1 MKYVYVDES
10 GSPHLALEDQ
20 NPKDHYVI
28 CAISAEGANHD
39 SYISSA
45 MKLVN
50 KHAGEGE
57 LKSSNIGSASN
68 RRTRILTDIFN
79 EGINAFC
86 LVVDKSRIWRDSG
99 LRFKPSFYKFLHRM
113 FYNRLRSSSLEISV
127 YADEYGHSDF
137 MNSFDKYISLE
148 TPLLESFRFIS
159 SQETPLIQIADVIAG
174 SVRRIYD
181 GNDSESLIPDH
192 SHNRLVIEE
201 WPPREAAQD
210 QIMISKDIDL
220 VIRTV
225 SLRNAR
231 LYVEKMMLGDD
242 LDSILK
248 ANAIRYLLWRFE
260 LNPYE
265 YVHRQEITDHI
276 YETSGTAI
284 NPSQLT
290 SNVFADARDSDVIIA
305 SSDSGVKIPYVAA
318 DLRRWMA
325 RTESQIA
332 PYLRRAGKARNT
344 ILIASAHEHDI
355 ASEDSF
361 PELSRYLK
369 QL

>member
-1 MKYVYVDES
+1 MKHIYVDES
-10 GSPHLALEDQ
+10 GSPHLELEAQ
-20 NPKDHYVI
+20 NHKDHYVI
-28 CAISAEGANHD
+28 CAIVAEEFKHD
-39 SYISSA
+39 SYIHSA

-57 LKSSNIGSASN
+57 LKSSNIGSSSN
-68 RRTRILTDIFN
+68 RRMRILMDIFA
-79 EGINAFC
+79 EGVNAFC
-86 LVVDKSRIWRDSG
+86 LVVDKTRIWRDSG

-113 FYNRLRSSSLEISV
+113 FYNRLKSSSLEISV
-127 YADEYGHSDF
+127 YADEYGQSDF
-137 MNSFDKYISLE
+137 MSSFERYISSE
-148 TPLLESFRFIS
+148 TSLLESFRFVGS
-159 SQETPLIQIADVIAG
+159 HETPLIQIADVIAG

-181 GNDSESLIPDH
+181 GNDSESLITDH
-192 SHNRLVIEE
+192 VHKRLVIEE

-210 QIMISKDIDL
+210 QIMDLDDIDL

-231 LYVEKMMLGDD
+231 LYVERLMLGDD
-242 LDSILK
+242 LDSTLK
-248 ANAIRYLLWRFE
+248 ANAIRYLLWRYE
-260 LNPYE
+260 LNPCE
-265 YVHRQEITDHI
+265 YVHRQEITDYI
-276 YETSGTAI
+276 FEASGTAI
-284 NPSQLT
+284 NTSQLT
-290 SNVFADARDSDVIIA
+290 SKVFADARDSDVIIA
-305 SSDSGVKIPYVAA
+305 SSDSGVKIPYAA
-318 DLRRWMA
+318 SDLRRWMS

-344 ILIASAHEHDI
+344 ILMASEHKHDI